1 MEEFSVAWWAWIV
14 LGLILL
20 AGEMLTPGGFYIFF
34 FGASAV
40 CVGVL
45 KLLGFTQGFVTEG
58 LLFVGLSI
66 AGVTFL
72 RRPLLEKFPLRPSD
86 TPDADSLAGETAV
99 ALGEIPPGAFGKVE
113 LRGSVWN
120 ACNEGDTIIGASA
133 RCRVVKVD
141 GLTLHVRNLPS

>member
-14 LGLILL
+14 LGMILL

-40 CVGVL
+40 CVGLL
-45 KLLGFTQGFVTEG
+45 KLLGFTQGLVSEG

-66 AGVTFL
+66 AGVAFL
-72 RRPLLEKFPLRPSD
+72 RRPLLEKFRPPARD
-86 TPDADSLAGETAV
+86 LPDADSLAGETAIAV
-99 ALGEIPPGAFGKVE
+99 QEIPPGGFGKVE

-120 ACNEGDTIIGASA
+120 AMNEGDTAIGQSG
-133 RCRVVKVD
+133 RCRVVRVE
-141 GLTLHVRNLPS
+141 GLTLHVRRA